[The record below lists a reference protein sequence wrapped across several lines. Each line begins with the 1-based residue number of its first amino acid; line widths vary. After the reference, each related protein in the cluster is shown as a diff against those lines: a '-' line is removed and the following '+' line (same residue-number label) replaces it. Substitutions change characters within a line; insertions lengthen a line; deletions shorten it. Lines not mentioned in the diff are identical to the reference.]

1 MSGIISKPKMPEVK
15 QATPT
20 VVDETRAVED
30 ERKRL
35 ASRQGRAA
43 NILTEDY
50 RQTTGKTLL
59 GQ

>member
-1 MSGIISKPKMPEVK
+1 MSGVFSKPKMPEVK
-15 QATPT
+15 QTPPT

-50 RQTTGKTLL
+50 RQRTGKTLL